1 MFYSGTSYDG
11 ICLFKLFI
19 TNKTKSEN
27 KMEIGKIAFLET
39 YSLGDS
45 GGVMGAILVTDAETK
60 PLEFRVTAPI
70 KPTAFQKTLYG
81 DVLLEHVLVELISV
95 PLLNAI
101 NEQIDLILV
110 KDSLFLGANAKQAI
124 RVVRVTSDEKS
135 KSRASSK
142 LEEVKQADGTQKIFI
157 ETSKKFETEL
167 QGVKESLEKIAE
179 HRNLDEPFERLRI
192 ACEQVQSQRTNE

>member
-1 MFYSGTSYDG
+1 
-11 ICLFKLFI
+11 
-19 TNKTKSEN
+19 
-27 KMEIGKIAFLET
+27 MEIGKIAFLET
-39 YSLGDS
+39 YSLEDS

-81 DVLLEHVLVELISV
+81 EVLLEHVLVELISV

-124 RVVRVTSDEKS
+124 RVVRVTNDEKG

-142 LEEVKQADGTQKIFI
+142 LEEVKQVDGTQKLFI
-157 ETSKKFETEL
+157 ETSKKFESEL
-167 QGVKESLEKIAE
+167 QGIKESLERIAE

-192 ACEQVQSQRTNE
+192 ACEQVQSQRTND